1 MLVEIVMWLL
11 YLCET
16 SEMQQKHF
24 YAIVKAQDFSMFP
37 AETSGRAQT
46 ESLLIGQ
53 CLKIDILGCA
63 FMCFPDTG

>member
-1 MLVEIVMWLL
+1 MLVEMVMWLL
-11 YLCET
+11 YLCEN

-37 AETSGRAQT
+37 AETSGRAQP

-53 CLKIDILGCA
+53 C
-63 FMCFPDTG
+63 